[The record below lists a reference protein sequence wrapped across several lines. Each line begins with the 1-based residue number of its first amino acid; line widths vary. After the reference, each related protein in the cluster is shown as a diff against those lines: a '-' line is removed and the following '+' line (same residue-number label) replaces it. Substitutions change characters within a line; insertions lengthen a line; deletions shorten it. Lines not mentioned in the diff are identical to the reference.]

1 MEVFLNQSTDL
12 LSKLNVLQME
22 LGSFDQ
28 PDTREACQEAIIAHN
43 NTKQRVFGINVE
55 QLINEGRSLLRM
67 LNQDGSNINSS
78 SSGGGSDLLLSEG
91 GKFMNDYFG
100 EAGKIREPMEQLRSA
115 KQKINTL
122 WQQKKLKLEQCLQSR
137 IFEQDCN
144 QVRVDILTK

>member
-1 MEVFLNQSTDL
+1 MELFLNQSTDL
-12 LSKLNVLQME
+12 VSKLNVLQME

-55 QLINEGRSLLRM
+55 QLINEGRSLLKM
-67 LNQDGSNINSS
+67 LNQDVSNANNELIRD
-78 SSGGGSDLLLSEG
+78 SGYSDLSDA

-100 EAGKIREPMEQLRSA
+100 EAGKIREPIEQLRTA
-115 KQKINTL
+115 KQKISSL
-122 WQQKKLKLEQCLQSR
+122 WQQKKLKLEQCLQLR

-144 QVRVDILTK
+144 QVSHIYSTI